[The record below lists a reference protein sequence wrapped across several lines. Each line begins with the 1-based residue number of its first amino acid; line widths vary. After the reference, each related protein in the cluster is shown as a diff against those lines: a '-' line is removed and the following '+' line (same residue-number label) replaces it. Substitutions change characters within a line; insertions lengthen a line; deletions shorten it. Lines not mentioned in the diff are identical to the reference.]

1 MEGIELSHNKLQFEK
16 ILLKNIS
23 RQNITKLVLLLPLI
37 IFVNPIYADDTQ
49 IQMDWIIEGQIDENS
64 ITSKEA
70 EIVSSY
76 EELVSENTELTKPI
90 YNKFITNNQYSIG
103 DYKITIDSEEGQ
115 ILNGVL
121 VEQRDLQDESFKHK
135 IKYYDRFS
143 DGYIQIAEAL
153 LDPIGD
159 SKYLINGRSL
169 DYNPNSNLE
178 LFVLERG
185 YNMDNLEAIPNDIFT
200 PKEFT
205 LGRQLMED
213 AQRNGESIGI
223 DLREYSPN
231 YLILT
236 QEQIQERMVNAF
248 SEQTSQL
255 FDGIVSG
262 DKLPPGALP
271 NTGGIVS
278 QPRESENIFDN
289 FKFEKPKFEN
299 TLHIRDSLQSNP
311 FQIAPAQNFE
321 EISLLLI
328 LPVFVALAV
337 FGYLIHKKL
346 SERKPRE
353 PELLVSKPQVNF
365 RELTENMI
373 NNSQKLYEDNKRKE
387 AYEVL
392 SQAIRFYYS
401 QNIGVYKEMTN
412 FELLSILRE
421 SKPNVYDQV
430 KDWLLLCGSVEYAK
444 YVSSDDDFKN
454 TLSKF
459 SKEVYQK

>member
-1 MEGIELSHNKLQFEK
+1 
-16 ILLKNIS
+16 
-23 RQNITKLVLLLPLI
+23 
-37 IFVNPIYADDTQ
+37 
-49 IQMDWIIEGQIDENS
+49 
-64 ITSKEA
+64 
-70 EIVSSY
+70 
-76 EELVSENTELTKPI
+76 
-90 YNKFITNNQYSIG
+90 
-103 DYKITIDSEEGQ
+103 
-115 ILNGVL
+115 
-121 VEQRDLQDESFKHK
+121 
-135 IKYYDRFS
+135 
-143 DGYIQIAEAL
+143 
-153 LDPIGD
+153 
-159 SKYLINGRSL
+159 
-169 DYNPNSNLE
+169 
-178 LFVLERG
+178 
-185 YNMDNLEAIPNDIFT
+185 
-200 PKEFT
+200 
-205 LGRQLMED
+205 MED

-401 QNIGVYKEMTN
+401 QNVGVYKEMTN